1 MTKTKPGQ
9 NKSNSKRQSGPLRP
23 EDRALWA
30 HVTHNVTPLT
40 GKQAAPSD
48 LTDRREN
55 EDQSQCIK
63 PRTQRLAEPPKTTTP
78 HLSYAH
84 GQAPSLEKRTKMRL
98 RRGQVTIEARL
109 DLHGM
114 TQSEAHDRVYR
125 FLEAA
130 RNNSL
135 RTVLVITGK
144 GLRRDGQIG
153 VLRGAVPRWLN
164 EPPLRDWIKA
174 FDHAAPR
181 DGGEGALYILLRR
194 RK

>member
-1 MTKTKPGQ
+1 MTKKKQ
-9 NKSNSKRQSGPLRP
+9 SKNKSNSKRQSGPLRL
-23 EDRALWA
+23 EDQALWA
-30 HVTHNVTPLT
+30 YVTHDVTPLT
-40 GKQAAPSD
+40 GKKANLSD

-55 EDQSQCIK
+55 EDQSQFIK
-63 PRTQRLAEPPKTTTP
+63 SRAHRLVEPPKTSAP

-84 GQAPSLEKRTKMRL
+84 GQAPGLEKRTQLRL
-98 RRGQVTIEARL
+98 RRGQVAIEARL

-114 TQSEAHDRVYR
+114 TQSQAHDQVYR
-125 FLEAA
+125 FLECA
-130 RNNSL
+130 RNNGL

-144 GLRRDGQIG
+144 GLRQDGQIG
-153 VLRGAVPRWLN
+153 VLRSVVPRWLN

-181 DGGEGALYILLRR
+181 DGGKGALYILLRR

>member
-1 MTKTKPGQ
+1 MTKKKLSK
-9 NKSNSKRQSGPLRP
+9 NKSNSKRQSGPLGP

-30 HVTHNVTPLT
+30 YVTHDVAPLT
-40 GKQAAPSD
+40 GEKANLSD
-48 LTDRREN
+48 LSDRREN
-55 EDQSQCIK
+55 EDQSQFIK
-63 PRTQRLAEPPKTTTP
+63 SRAHRLVEPPKTSAP

-84 GQAPSLEKRTKMRL
+84 GQAPGLEKRTQLRL
-98 RRGQVTIEARL
+98 RRGQVAIEARL

-114 TQSEAHDRVYR
+114 TQSQAHDQVYR
-125 FLEAA
+125 FLECA
-130 RNNSL
+130 RNNGL

-144 GLRRDGQIG
+144 GLRQDGQIG
-153 VLRGAVPRWLN
+153 VLRSVVPRWLN

-181 DGGEGALYILLRR
+181 DGGKGALYILLRR

>member
-1 MTKTKPGQ
+1 MTKTKPGK
-9 NKSNSKRQSGPLRP
+9 NKSNAKRQSGPLRP

-30 HVTHNVTPLT
+30 HVTHDVTPLT
-40 GKQAAPSD
+40 GKQADSPD

-55 EDQSQCIK
+55 EDQSQCIQ
-63 PRTQRLAEPPKTTTP
+63 PRAQRLVEPPKTATP

-84 GQAPSLEKRTKMRL
+84 GQAPGLEKRTQMRL
-98 RRGQVTIEARL
+98 RRGQVAIEARL

-114 TQSEAHDRVYR
+114 TQSQAHDRVYR

-130 RNNSL
+130 RNNGL

-153 VLRGAVPRWLN
+153 VLRSAVPRWLN

>member
-1 MTKTKPGQ
+1 MTKTKPGK
-9 NKSNSKRQSGPLRP
+9 NKSNSKRPPGPLRP

-30 HVTHNVTPLT
+30 HVTHDVTPLM
-40 GKQAAPSD
+40 GKQADPSD

-55 EDQSQCIK
+55 QDQSQCIK
-63 PRTQRLAEPPKTTTP
+63 PRAQRLVEPPKTTTP

-84 GQAPSLEKRTKMRL
+84 GQAPGLEKRTQMRL
-98 RRGQVTIEARL
+98 RRGQVAIEARL

-114 TQSEAHDRVYR
+114 TQSQAHDRVYR

-130 RNNSL
+130 RNNGL

-144 GLRRDGQIG
+144 GLRGDGQIG
-153 VLRGAVPRWLN
+153 VLRSAVPRWLN

>member
-1 MTKTKPGQ
+1 MTKTKPGK
-9 NKSNSKRQSGPLRP
+9 NKSNSKRPSGPLRP

-30 HVTHNVTPLT
+30 HVTHDVTPLM
-40 GKQAAPSD
+40 GKQADPS
-48 LTDRREN
+48 DRREN
-55 EDQSQCIK
+55 QDQSQCIK
-63 PRTQRLAEPPKTTTP
+63 PRAQRLVEPPKTTTP
-78 HLSYAH
+78 HRSYAH
-84 GQAPSLEKRTKMRL
+84 GQAPGLEKRTQMRL
-98 RRGQVTIEARL
+98 RRGQVAIEARL

-114 TQSEAHDRVYR
+114 TQSQAHDRVYR

-130 RNNSL
+130 HNNGL

-144 GLRRDGQIG
+144 GLRGDGQIG
-153 VLRGAVPRWLN
+153 VLRSAVPRWLN

>member
-1 MTKTKPGQ
+1 MTKKKLSK

-30 HVTHNVTPLT
+30 YVTHDVAPLT
-40 GKQAAPSD
+40 GEKANLSD
-48 LTDRREN
+48 LSDRREN
-55 EDQSQCIK
+55 EDQSQFIK
-63 PRTQRLAEPPKTTTP
+63 SRGHRLVEPSKTSAP

-84 GQAPSLEKRTKMRL
+84 GQAPGLEKRTQLRL
-98 RRGQVTIEARL
+98 RRGQVAIEARL

-114 TQSEAHDRVYR
+114 TQSQAHDQVYR
-125 FLEAA
+125 FLECA
-130 RNNSL
+130 RNNGL

-153 VLRGAVPRWLN
+153 VLRSAVPRWLN

-174 FDHAAPR
+174 FDYAAPR

>member
-1 MTKTKPGQ
+1 MTKTKPAK
-9 NKSNSKRQSGPLRP
+9 NKSNSKRQSGPLRL
-23 EDRALWA
+23 EDQALWA
-30 HVTHNVTPLT
+30 HVTHDVTPLKE
-40 GKQAAPSD
+40 KQADPSD

-63 PRTQRLAEPPKTTTP
+63 PRAQRLVEPRKTTTSHP
-78 HLSYAH
+78 SYAH
-84 GQAPSLEKRTKMRL
+84 GQAPSLEKRTQMRL
-98 RRGQVTIEARL
+98 RRGQVAIEARL

-114 TQSEAHDRVYR
+114 TQSQAHDRVYR

-130 RNNSL
+130 RNNGL

-153 VLRGAVPRWLN
+153 VLRSAVPQWLN
-164 EPPLRDWIKA
+164 ELPLRDWIKA

>member
-1 MTKTKPGQ
+1 MTKTKPGK
-9 NKSNSKRQSGPLRP
+9 NKRNSEHQSGSLSR

-30 HVTHNVTPLT
+30 RVTHDVTPLKEKKINT
-40 GKQAAPSD
+40 PD
-48 LTDRREN
+48 LSGSKDN
-55 EDQSQCIK
+55 EGQPQWSK
-63 PRTQRLAEPPKTTTP
+63 PHEQYLAEPPNITTQYP
-78 HLSYAH
+78 SYLH
-84 GQAPSLEKRTKMRL
+84 GQAPGLDKRTQMRL
-98 RRGQVTIEARL
+98 RRGQLVIEARL

-114 TQSEAHDRVYR
+114 TQSEAHGRMRR
-125 FLEAA
+125 FLEAS
-130 RNNSL
+130 RDSGY

-153 VLRGAVPRWLN
+153 ILRSAVPRWLN

-174 FDHAAPR
+174 FDHATPR